1 MRIFHS
7 VVIKLQAL
15 DEGVYDF
22 YPGQKVH
29 SFFLDLISKSDP
41 KMAKLLHDEKKEKPF
56 TVSSFLGL
64 NVDEPIHINKHSF
77 YFIRITMLN
86 DEIFDSMIASLL
98 EKNALRQEM
107 KIGNIPYRIVE
118 IFFDKEHSKWAAHAS
133 AQELFLSPLESNLI
147 KLRFHTPTLFRSGDE
162 HNRYPVPEKVF
173 FSLLRKFNK
182 FSEFKIEQ
190 QIEKQFKEIS
200 ILERKT
206 ISKRVIFRD
215 FYLEGFV
222 GDVIF
227 KVPENNQEL
236 LKITNVLADF
246 AFFAGVGYKTTMGLG
261 QIERLPIE

>member
-1 MRIFHS
+1 MSIFHS

-29 SFFLDLISKSDP
+29 SFFLNLISKSDP
-41 KMAKLLHDEKKEKPF
+41 KMAKSLHDEKKEKPF

-64 NVDEPIHINKHSF
+64 NVDEPIHIRKHSF

-86 DEIFDSMIASLL
+86 DEILDSMIASIL
-98 EKNALRQEM
+98 EKNALRQEL
-107 KIGNIPYRIVE
+107 KIGNIPYKMIE
-118 IFFDKEHSKWAAHAS
+118 IFFDKEYSKWAAHAS
-133 AQELFLSPLESNLI
+133 AQELFLSSSSSNLI

-162 HNRYPVPEKVF
+162 HNRYPTPVKVF
-173 FSLLRKFNK
+173 TSLLRKFNK

-190 QIEKQFKEIS
+190 QIEEQFNEIS
-200 ILERKT
+200 ILEKKT
-206 ISKRVIFRD
+206 TSKRVIFKD
-215 FYLEGFV
+215 FYLEGFI
-222 GDVIF
+222 GDVTF
-227 KVPENNQEL
+227 KVPDHNQRL
-236 LKITNVLADF
+236 LKIVNVLADF